1 MFLDPLNALFISVE
15 ITANILSLQ
24 IAAPQTWS
32 ILSEEAKEKNI
43 RSRRKVVNGYDSM
56 KSSKVEKVESLGICT
71 CIAQSFII
79 FKQTISDLFY
89 FVWQRNFQH
98 NKMNAITSYIKF
110 LSSNSL
116 KCLVFY
122 CENAIR
128 DRWMKCTPNFIYY
141 AKIFFEFI

>member
-24 IAAPQTWS
+24 IAALQTWS
-32 ILSEEAKEKNI
+32 ILSEKAKEKCI
-43 RSRRKVVNGYDSM
+43 RSRRKIVNGVFASW
-56 KSSKVEKVESLGICT
+56 KRSLGICT
-71 CIAQSFII
+71 CKAQSFTIL
-79 FKQTISDLFY
+79 KQTISDLFH

-98 NKMNAITSYIKF
+98 KKMNAITSYIKF
-110 LSSNSL
+110 LSANSL

-122 CENAIR
+122 CENEIR

-141 AKIFFEFI
+141 AKIFFELL